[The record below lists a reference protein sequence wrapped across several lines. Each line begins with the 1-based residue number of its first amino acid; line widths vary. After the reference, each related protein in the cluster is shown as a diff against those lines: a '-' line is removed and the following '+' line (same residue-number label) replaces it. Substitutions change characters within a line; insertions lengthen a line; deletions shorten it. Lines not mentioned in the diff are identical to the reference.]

1 LEVPGVPRKR
11 YDDEAL
17 RARALELRSKG
28 LSYREIAREL
38 GCSVFKVYQLI
49 APYESPRS
57 RIRQVHELSTRV
69 EELSR
74 KLREIESLA
83 SRLEVAVKPPVFN
96 VEADL
101 RLLCEIA
108 AYKFNMGVC
117 ANMDS
122 EGYCNRWCFY
132 DMRVVSGLNARRYS
146 EEYEGE
152 VSECYEPNVMT
163 HWALCLVCPAY
174 TPADDSRRREIL
186 GDRIV
191 ECVEGKLVFRKIER
205 STPSTAYQNAQV

>member
-1 LEVPGVPRKR
+1 VGVPRVPRKK
-11 YDDEAL
+11 YNDEIL
-17 RARALELRSKG
+17 RQRALELRSKG

-49 APYESPRS
+49 SHYESPRS
-57 RIRQVHELSTRV
+57 RIRQVHELAGRV

-74 KLREIESLA
+74 KLGEIESLA
-83 SRLEVAVKPPVFN
+83 SRLEAAVKPPAFN
-96 VEADL
+96 IEADL
-101 RLLCEIA
+101 ELLCEIA

-132 DMRVVSGLNARRYS
+132 DMRVVSGLNARRHS

-152 VSECYEPNVMT
+152 VLECYEPNVMT

-174 TPADDSRRREIL
+174 TPADDDRRREIL
-186 GDRIV
+186 GDRYV
-191 ECVEGKLVFRKIER
+191 DCVNGKLVFRRIER
-205 STPSTAYQNAQV
+205 ATSTAYQNALV